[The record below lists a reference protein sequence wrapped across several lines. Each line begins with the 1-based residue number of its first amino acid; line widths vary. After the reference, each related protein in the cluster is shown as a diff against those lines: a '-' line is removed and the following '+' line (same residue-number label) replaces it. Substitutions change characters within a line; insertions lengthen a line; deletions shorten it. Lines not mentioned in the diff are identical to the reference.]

1 MKKLVAIM
9 LVLVALS
16 ASVFSG
22 DSYLSFNFAP
32 EFDFGF
38 KTIEVNYGPYSTDIE
53 KDVSNGYFG
62 IGLEW
67 TNYFGDS
74 SIAGLLL
81 GFTYNIPMYTNYDGE
96 KAPETLL
103 DRELIPRVGLALK
116 FDITDNFSIE
126 SGASVA
132 MAFGSANRVSSE
144 NYGYGYNETTTTVE
158 TSFLDIYGRLGIIW
172 KFSNSW
178 GLRAGID
185 LAYTVLDS
193 ITYNTRITF
202 YDSVS
207 GMTYTQYA
215 DTYGSEGMI
224 PDISINPYLGIA
236 FCY

>member
-16 ASVFSG
+16 ASVFAG

-38 KTIEVNYGPYSTDIE
+38 ETIEVNYGPYSTDIE

-62 IGLEW
+62 IGVEW

-103 DRELIPRVGLALK
+103 ERELIPRVGLALK
-116 FDITDNFSIE
+116 FDLSDSFSLESGVSAAFAIGNTDRTKYFPNVESTTTIE
-126 SGASVA
+126 S
-132 MAFGSANRVSSE
+132 
-144 NYGYGYNETTTTVE
+144 YL
-158 TSFLDIYGRLGIIW
+158 LDIYGRLGIIW
-172 KFSNSW
+172 KFSGSW

-185 LAYTVLDS
+185 VAYTLMDS
-193 ITYNTRITF
+193 ISTQTVTKTYMPNGYTNTST
-202 YDSVS
+202 
-207 GMTYTQYA
+207 A
-215 DTYGSEGMI
+215 YGGDMDEMYL
-224 PDISINPYLGIA
+224 PDLNFTPYIGIA
-236 FCY
+236 LCY